1 MRRIL
6 TVVFA
11 LIFVALSFATVSA
24 SLDRNILSAGNL
36 FADRWFV
43 ATLCDAYC
51 GFVIFFCWV
60 AYKETSALAR
70 GGWFVAIMLLG
81 NFATATYVLL
91 QLYRMGPKW
100 SAETLLLRNQEVAT
114 IIR

>member
-1 MRRIL
+1 MRLIL

-11 LIFVALSFATVSA
+11 LIFVALLIATIFA
-24 SLDRNILSAGNL
+24 SLDRNILSAGDL

-51 GFVIFFCWV
+51 GFLIFFCWV
-60 AYKETSALAR
+60 AYKETSAAAR

-81 NFATATYVLL
+81 NFATTTYLL
-91 QLYRMGPKW
+91 IQLYRMDPQC
-100 SAETLLLRNQEVAT
+100 SAESLLLRNRGT
-114 IIR
+114 